1 MSERHAAALE
11 ARRQQ
16 LLLGALEAG
25 ADAHDLAV
33 WLGDAPARQQR
44 GLLAYRINA
53 AASAE
58 RALATAYPTV
68 AALVGAESFAALA
81 RDLWRQRPPERG
93 DLGEWGAA
101 LPDFI
106 ADSPS
111 LSSEP
116 YLADSA
122 RLDWMVHCASRAAD
136 APDTQPALDALA
148 TQSPDTLRLGLRPGT
163 DVLASA
169 WPVASIWLAHRP
181 GELQTHDGGDRFA
194 AVRRALAEGRG
205 EAVLVWRDG
214 FSVCVQAVDVESAE
228 FTRALL
234 DGTSL
239 AAALDVAGDGFAFNL
254 WLVRAV
260 QARCI
265 VTVQSMEAA

>member
-1 MSERHAAALE
+1 MSERQGATREAL
-11 ARRQQ
+11 RQQ

-25 ADAHDLAV
+25 ADAQDLPA

-68 AALVGAESFAALA
+68 AALVGAESFGAMA

-93 DLGEWGAA
+93 DLGEWGVA
-101 LPDFI
+101 LANFI
-106 ADSPS
+106 ADSQS

-122 RLDWMVHCASRAAD
+122 RLDWLVHVASRAAD
-136 APDTQPALDALA
+136 APDATPSLDALA
-148 TQSPDTLRLGLRPGT
+148 THAPERLQLGLRPGT
-163 DVLASA
+163 EVLASA
-169 WPVASIWLAHRP
+169 WPVVSIWLAHRP
-181 GELQTHDGGDRFA
+181 DEHDMRDGGDRFI
-194 AVRRALAEGRG
+194 RARDAIAEGRG
-205 EAVLVWRDG
+205 ETALVWRDAY
-214 FSVCVQAVDVESAE
+214 AVRIEAIGREDAD

-234 DGTSL
+234 GGASL
-239 AAALDVAGDGFAFNL
+239 AAALDAAGDGFAFDC
-254 WLVRAV
+254 WLARAL
-260 QARCI
+260 QTRRI
-265 VTVQSMEAA
+265 VTVQTMESA

>member
-1 MSERHAAALE
+1 MTERHAAARE

-16 LLLGALEAG
+16 LLLAALAAGTDAQGLAGWLAG
-25 ADAHDLAV
+25 AR
-33 WLGDAPARQQR
+33 ARQQR

-58 RALATAYPTV
+58 RALATAYATV
-68 AALVGAESFAALA
+68 AALVGAEPFAALA
-81 RDLWRQRPPERG
+81 RDLWRQRAPERG

-122 RLDWMVHCASRAAD
+122 RLDWQVHLASRAAD
-136 APDTQPALDALA
+136 APDASPALDVLA
-148 TQSPDTLRLGLRPGT
+148 TQAPETLHLVLRPGT
-163 DVLASA
+163 AVLASH
-169 WPVASIWLAHRP
+169 WPVASIWRAHQPEGHEPR
-181 GELQTHDGGDRFA
+181 DDGDRFA
-194 AVRRALAEGRG
+194 AVRSALDQGHG
-205 EAVLVWRDG
+205 EAALVWRDG
-214 FSVCVQAVDVESAE
+214 YAVRVETIDRDGAE

-234 DGTSL
+234 GGTSL
-239 AAALDVAGDGFAFNL
+239 AAALDAAGDGFAFDL
-254 WLVRAV
+254 WLVRAL
-260 QARCI
+260 QTRRI
-265 VTVQSMEAA
+265 VTVQSMELA

>member
-1 MSERHAAALE
+1 MSDQPAAARE

-16 LLLGALEAG
+16 LLLGTLESG
-25 ADAHDLAV
+25 ADTEGLAA
-33 WLGDAPARQQR
+33 WLVAAPARQQR

-68 AALVGAESFAALA
+68 AALVGVEPFAALA

-106 ADSPS
+106 ADSQA

-122 RLDWMVHCASRAAD
+122 RLDWLVHRASRAAD
-136 APDTQPALDALA
+136 APDTPPALDALA
-148 TQSPDTLRLGLRPGT
+148 TQAPEALRLGLRPGT

-169 WPVASIWLAHRP
+169 WPVVSIWLAHQAD
-181 GELQTHDGGDRFA
+181 ELESCDGGDRFA
-194 AVRRALAEGRG
+194 AARNAFADGHG
-205 EAVLVWRDG
+205 ETALVWRDAH
-214 FSVCVQAVDVESAE
+214 FVRVEPIDREGAD

-234 DGTSL
+234 GGASL
-239 AAALDVAGDGFAFNL
+239 AAALDAAGDDFTFDD
-254 WLVRAV
+254 WLVRAL
-260 QARCI
+260 QARRI
-265 VTVQSMEAA
+265 VTVQSMESA